1 MTSSTTELPAWAR
14 VLVVIA
20 HPDDESFGLGAV
32 VDAFVRQGTAVAVV
46 CFTKG
51 EASTLHGVAGD
62 LSEIRAR
69 ELSAAAAA
77 LGVGES
83 RLLDFPDGG
92 LVSVDLQVLV
102 GAAAGSLHEGDSVGL
117 LVFDSSGVT
126 GHLDH
131 TRATQAAVALGERE
145 GLGVLAWTLPEDV
158 ASTLREETG
167 GGFSGHPAGDID
179 IVLTVD
185 RARQLAAVR
194 EHASQAVPGSVLWRR
209 LELLGDAEH
218 LRWLRRP

>member
-1 MTSSTTELPAWAR
+1 MSALPGWER

-32 VDAFVRQGTAVAVV
+32 IDAFVGQGTEVSVV

-51 EASTLHGVAGD
+51 EASTLHGVDGD
-62 LSEIRAR
+62 LGELRAR

-77 LGVGES
+77 LGVGET
-83 RLLDFPDGG
+83 RLLGFPDGG
-92 LVSVDLQVLV
+92 LVEVALEALV
-102 GAAAGSLHEGDSVGL
+102 EAAAEVLPEGDAVGL
-117 LVFDSSGVT
+117 LAFDISGVT
-126 GHLDH
+126 GHPDH
-131 TRATQAAVALGERE
+131 MRATQAAVALGERL
-145 GLGVLAWTLPEDV
+145 GLGVLAWTLPEEV

-167 GGFSGHPAGDID
+167 GGFSGHPAADID
-179 IVLTVD
+179 IVLRVD
-185 RARQLAAVR
+185 RSRQMSAVR

-209 LELLGDAEH
+209 LELLGYTEH